1 MELQV
6 GVKVLLRNSEDKYLV
21 LKRSIEVVP
30 GKGLTWDMPGGRIEP
45 GSTLMDNLAREL
57 MEETGLTLSVVPRLI
72 AAQDLMKV
80 AERHVVRLTYIG
92 EAEGD
97 VHLSHEHTD
106 YKWLS
111 LEEIEALPDL
121 GSNFRKLFEDGTIA
135 RATASQ

>member
-1 MELQV
+1 
-6 GVKVLLRNSEDKYLV
+6 
-21 LKRSIEVVP
+21 
-30 GKGLTWDMPGGRIEP
+30 
-45 GSTLMDNLAREL
+45 MDNLAREL
-57 MEETGLTLSVVPRLI
+57 MEETGLTLSGAPRLI

-97 VHLSHEHTD
+97 VRLSHEHTD
-106 YKWLS
+106 YKWLP
-111 LEEIEALPDL
+111 LKEIEALPDL

>member
-121 GSNFRKLFEDGTIA
+121 GSNFRKLFDDGTIA
-135 RATASQ
+135 RAIASQ